1 MSTQAVKLHSAQTV
15 GLNGVIID
23 VEVDHYLGVK
33 KLSIVG
39 LPDKAVEESLERISA
54 AIKNSGKISPQKRN
68 QRVTISLAPADLKKE
83 GPIFDLAIALG
94 YLLSSDQ
101 IKFNPQNKIFLGE
114 LSLNGELR
122 PIKGAL
128 PLAAKAKKAGFEEI
142 YLPAGNGTEAALI
155 SGIKIFEAA
164 SLSDIMQHLENEI
177 IIPPCSR
184 TLPEKIPFEIKE
196 QPDLSEIKGQTAA
209 KRGLEIAAAGG
220 HNLLM
225 VGPPGTGKTMLAK
238 ALPSILPPLSAEEC
252 LEVTAIHS
260 VTGKLKTPYL
270 SARPFHNPHHTSS
283 YVALVGGGAWPR
295 PGEITLAHRGGL
307 FLDEFPEFDRRVIES
322 LRQPLENGTIT
333 VARAKDTVEFPAR
346 FMLICAMNP
355 CPCGNLGSKTK
366 RCVCNQNAI
375 LRYQRKISGPIADRL
390 DLWIEVPQIAHE
402 ELGSTN
408 KRGQT
413 SAEVRQRVIA
423 ARAIQHRRFQQK
435 KYFTNS
441 EMPVKDLDI
450 LAPLS
455 LAYRAT
461 LNLAAKKMDLSPR
474 AYHRVIKIART
485 IADLANEKNIS
496 ENHLLEAIQ
505 YRPSPNLI

>member
-1 MSTQAVKLHSAQTV
+1 MTTQAVKLHSAQTV
-15 GLNGVIID
+15 GLHGVIID
-23 VEVDHYLGVK
+23 VEVDRYLGTK

-39 LPDKAVEESLERISA
+39 LPDKAVEESLERVSA

-68 QRVTISLAPADLKKE
+68 QRVTVSLAPADLKKE

-94 YLLSSDQ
+94 YLLSSNQ
-101 IKFNPQNKIFLGE
+101 INFDPRNKLFLGE
-114 LSLNGELR
+114 LSLNGALR

-155 SGIKIFEAA
+155 DGLKIFEAA
-164 SLSDIMQHLENEI
+164 SLSDVMQHLEDEI
-177 IIPPCSR
+177 KIPPR
-184 TLPEKIPFEIKE
+184 ARPRIEKIHAEIKE
-196 QPDLSEIKGQTAA
+196 QSDLSEIRGQAAA

-225 VGPPGTGKTMLAK
+225 IGPPGTGKTMLAK
-238 ALPSILPPLSAEEC
+238 ALPSILPPLTFEES

-260 VTGKLKTPYL
+260 VAGKLKIPFL
-270 SARPFHNPHHTSS
+270 SARPFHSPHHTSS

-295 PGEITLAHRGGL
+295 PGEITLAHRGVL

-366 RCVCNQNAI
+366 RCICNQNAI
-375 LRYQRKISGPIADRL
+375 LRYQRKVSGPIADRL

-402 ELGSTN
+402 ELGSN
-408 KRGQT
+408 DRRGPT
-413 SAEVRQRVIA
+413 SAEVRHKVIA
-423 ARAIQHRRFQQK
+423 ARAIQQKRFQSR

-441 EMPVKDLDI
+441 EIPVKDLEI
-450 LAPLS
+450 FMPLS
-455 LAYRAT
+455 QACRAT
-461 LNLAAKKMDLSPR
+461 LNLAAKRMDLSPR

-485 IADLANEKNIS
+485 IADLAGEININ
-496 ENHLLEAIQ
+496 ENHILEAIQ

>member
-33 KLSIVG
+33 KLSVVG
-39 LPDKAVEESLERISA
+39 LPDKAVEEALERISA

-68 QRVTISLAPADLKKE
+68 QRVTVSLAPADLKKE

-101 IKFNPQNKIFLGE
+101 IKFNPQNKVFLGE

-128 PLAAKAKKAGFEEI
+128 PLAAKAKKEGFEEI
-142 YLPAGNGTEAALI
+142 YLPHGNGTEAALVN
-155 SGIKIFEAA
+155 GIKIFEAA
-164 SLSDIMQHLENEI
+164 SLSDIIQHLENEI
-177 IIPPCSR
+177 IIPPHPL
-184 TLPEKIPFEIKE
+184 TLPEKIPSETKE
-196 QPDLSEIKGQTAA
+196 QSDLSEIKGQAAA

-238 ALPSILPPLSAEEC
+238 ALPSILPPLTSEEC

-260 VTGKLKTPYL
+260 VAGKLKMPYL

-295 PGEITLAHRGGL
+295 PGEITLAHRGVL

-366 RCVCNQNAI
+366 RCICNQNAI

-402 ELGSTN
+402 ELGSAN

-423 ARAIQHRRFQQK
+423 ARAIQQKRFQLK

-441 EMPVKDLDI
+441 EIPVKDLDI
-450 LAPLS
+450 FTPLS
-455 LAYRAT
+455 PSCRAT

-485 IADLANEKNIS
+485 IADLAKEENIS
-496 ENHLLEAIQ
+496 ENHILEAIQ